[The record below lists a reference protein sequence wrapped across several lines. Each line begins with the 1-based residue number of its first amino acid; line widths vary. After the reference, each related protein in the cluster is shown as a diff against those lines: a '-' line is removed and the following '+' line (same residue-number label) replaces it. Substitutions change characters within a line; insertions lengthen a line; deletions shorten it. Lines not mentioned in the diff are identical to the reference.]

1 MTVFKYKPAG
11 IKKAIKYE
19 ILKIFT
25 TTLMGILTI
34 VVISKFKD
42 TNQYEVLGIS
52 LIFGL
57 IAIVAR
63 VYCQAVA
70 TKKIVNNQLGLKKI
84 NIKQYIKSILWLYAS
99 KLVYIYLPLVVLV
112 YVMIQLGKAKL
123 VIVAILTILI
133 MLLYLLIIMLPL
145 KVNSFYRLL
154 YTGELKLKLT
164 GKQIRATYAELGFK
178 YILIY
183 IFINIGTKITN
194 YFQYGVPGNEKIFYL
209 FGYTMI
215 GFSFALLLAYLD
227 LCLLANVSKIFY
239 IEKGNKL

>member
-1 MTVFKYKPAG
+1 MTAFKYKPAG
-11 IKKAIKYE
+11 IKQAIKYE

-34 VVISKFKD
+34 VVVFKFKD

-57 IAIVAR
+57 FAIVTR
-63 VYCQAVA
+63 VYYQALA
-70 TKKIVNNQLGLKKI
+70 TKEIIDNQPGFKKI

-99 KLVYIYLPLVVLV
+99 KLVYIYLPLSVLV

-123 VIVAILTILI
+123 VMVAILTILI
-133 MLLYLLIIMLPL
+133 VLLYLLIIMLPL

-154 YTGELKLKLT
+154 YTRELNLKLT
-164 GKQIRATYAELGFK
+164 GKKIRTTYVELGFK
-178 YILIY
+178 YISIY

-194 YFQYGVPGNEKIFYL
+194 YLQYGVPVNEKVLYL